1 MGRFSIPTKT
11 LRENLRE
18 VLSEGIDTHGLLVV
32 FKKELTDHFSSYRF
46 VILFTLIA
54 MVSLIST
61 YMIGIGLRDELEG
74 IVKPKFVFLMLF
86 TSTGAW
92 FSLAQFVAF
101 FGPLIGLVLGFDS
114 INREK
119 STGTMSKLV
128 SQPIFRDSI
137 INGKFLAGVTT
148 IAIMLVAIVL
158 VISGLGLRL
167 LGVVPGIEEVW
178 RIIIYLVISII
189 YVSFWLGISML
200 FSILF
205 RSIATSALASIA
217 IWIFFSFFVSL
228 GASAVANAVAPIP
241 QSGAD
246 SETIIRHARIQEGVR
261 LFSPMELYSGATATV
276 IDPMRKTT
284 RSLVL
289 MGPMERL
296 LSARFRNP
304 LPLSQSILVVWPHIV
319 SLIAIT
325 LVCFGFSYAV
335 FMRQEIRSF

>member
-1 MGRFSIPTKT
+1 MGRVAQ
-11 LRENLRE
+11 NLRAIF
-18 VLSEGIDTHGLLVV
+18 SEGIDSHGLFTV
-32 FKKELTDHFSSYRF
+32 FKKELADHFSSYRF
-46 VILFTLIA
+46 VILFALIA

-61 YMIGIGLRDELEG
+61 YMTGVGLREELEG
-74 IVKPKFVFLMLF
+74 IAKPKFVFLMLF
-86 TSTGAW
+86 TSTGTW

-148 IAIMLVAIVL
+148 VAIMFASIVL

-167 LGVVPGIEEVW
+167 LGVVPGIEELW
-178 RIIIYLVISII
+178 RIIIYLMISIV

-200 FSILF
+200 FSIVF

-217 IWIFFSFFVSL
+217 MWIFFSFFVSL
-228 GASAVANAVAPIP
+228 GANVVANALAPVP
-241 QSGAD
+241 ASGAD
-246 SETIIRHARIQEGVR
+246 PELVVRNARIQHGVR
-261 LFSPMELYSGATATV
+261 LVSPMELYSDATATI

-296 LSARFRNP
+296 LSSRFQNP

-319 SLIAIT
+319 SLVAIT
-325 LVCFGFSYAV
+325 LVCFGFSYAI
-335 FMRQEIRSF
+335 FMRQEIRSA

>member
-1 MGRFSIPTKT
+1 MDTFSK
-11 LRENLRE
+11 NLRE
-18 VLSEGIDTHGLLVV
+18 VFSEGIDTHGLLVV
-32 FKKELTDHFSSYRF
+32 FKKELADHFSSYRS
-46 VILFTLIA
+46 VILFALIA

-61 YMIGIGLRDELEG
+61 YMTGVGLREQLEG
-74 IVKPKFVFLMLF
+74 IAKPKFVFLMLF
-86 TSTGAW
+86 TSTETG
-92 FSLAQFVAF
+92 FSLSQFVAF

-148 IAIMLVAIVL
+148 IAIMLVSIVL
-158 VISGLGLRL
+158 LISGLGLRV
-167 LGVVPGIEEVW
+167 LGVVPGIEEAW

-205 RSIATSALASIA
+205 RTIATSALASIA
-217 IWIFFSFFVSL
+217 VWIFFFFFVSL
-228 GASAVANAVAPIP
+228 GANVVAKSLAPVP
-241 QSGAD
+241 QAGAD
-246 SETIIRHARIQEGVR
+246 PETVIRHARIQQGLR
-261 LFSPMELYSGATATV
+261 LISPMELYSGATATV
-276 IDPMRKTT
+276 IDPTRKTT
-284 RSLVL
+284 RSLVF

-296 LSARFRNP
+296 LSSRFQNP
-304 LPLSQSILVVWPHIV
+304 LPLSQSILVVWPYIV

-325 LVCFGFSYAV
+325 LVCFGFSYGV
-335 FMRQEIRSF
+335 FMRQEIRSV